1 MTTDNKPP
9 AIAQDELHTQL
20 RQICHDLS
28 NPIGVLRMAVYF
40 LQSSKV
46 DEEKRA
52 RYHTIMNESL
62 DKMDFHLRR
71 LRAVA
76 LGEEMPRE

>member
-1 MTTDNKPP
+1 MSTDDQRP
-9 AIAQDELHTQL
+9 AIPQDELHGQL

-40 LQSSKV
+40 LQSSKG

-52 RYHTIMNESL
+52 RYFTIMNESM

-71 LRAVA
+71 LRALA